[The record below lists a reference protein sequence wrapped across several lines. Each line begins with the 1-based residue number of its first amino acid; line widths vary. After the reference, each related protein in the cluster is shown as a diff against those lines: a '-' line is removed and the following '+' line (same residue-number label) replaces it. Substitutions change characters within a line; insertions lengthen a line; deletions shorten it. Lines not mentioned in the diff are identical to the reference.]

1 MRIFPTSA
9 SAVSLLRS
17 RRAANRRKRGG
28 RQPTLASQFKQS
40 LNDLVSGI
48 NETAVHYVRCIKPNQ
63 NASSSEFDLQ
73 GVHEQLR
80 CQGILE
86 AIRIARAAYP
96 NRLVHR
102 EIISRYAFCLY
113 DDSLAKPGGAVTE
126 EKIRKTSDAKRKAEL
141 LMQALNLDTS
151 TYQIGRTKVFFRRVA
166 LEEMEASRGRVVDRK
181 LTKLQA
187 AVRRMIYR
195 KRFVEMRVAAIT
207 VQARGRAFSARRS
220 FVRLRAAL
228 IRIQCVCRVINARK
242 ELYRRRYGVAA
253 TKIQTRIRL
262 VIYRGKYVRLRAA
275 AIIVQREA
283 RRYNAMRSYVI
294 ALKEAKEEAK
304 MVNIVNRLQERLAEE
319 MKCREAAEARLAEVA
334 AFPEDD
340 PDGATTLAR
349 LSMSSAASEED
360 GDDSRRRVK
369 ELEAQVKE
377 LEASLARKDEELA
390 QTQTQLQERGE
401 QLAEAQVQLAAVEDG
416 GDGTDRAEAVSSA
429 KDAIGNAVSTVRAEL
444 QLRLDAQEA
453 ELQASRVAR
462 LQIQHRL
469 GEMERSENTRTR
481 RLELELRKV
490 RGELEEVGR
499 EREEADGSL
508 RDEHV
513 RSLEQQLAIDRAEA
527 ASAKAAANSATEDL
541 ARYSTELLDVTRAH
555 EDVGALVKQTAAF
568 QQQLAAQTSELERLR
583 SDSIQSATL
592 LAEANK
598 QLRLARMQ
606 GSAESNDAGNTG
618 WHLTSEV
625 EQELTQQLGAQRAE
639 LEAAAEAATAANRR
653 ATQLQEAEAVRSSQL
668 TTQLKQHQEELEL
681 LRRDQEETGR
691 KLANAVAEAAAASA
705 SAGGGASVQ
714 DAIAAARAAVES
726 TTDARLAQVEQQ
738 LQAKAAELQSAL
750 SRAEFSEQE
759 LRDATASRSSAEQA
773 QTADAARHEALEK
786 ELSLLSSQVEARQA
800 EVTSLRAELAA
811 KEMELTVAQAEAE
824 VATGEH
830 AAGEHAAQAMAAL
843 MADTRLK
850 DLEAQLQARQTQLE
864 EVQARCAALREQVA
878 AAEQQDGHRSELV
891 AQNQRQQEELH
902 NMRQEQ
908 LEMGKKLA
916 ASLGEVAAA
925 AQASGDPT
933 AVLSAVKEARE
944 AATAA
949 AEEQLGSYDK
959 QLQDLQDQLKAKD
972 AETEVLQ
979 ASAKKKLEEA
989 VSAQLGQKVASEAH
1003 DALESRNSQLES
1015 QLKLLSKEVE
1025 RLQGETVGG
1034 DGSSAGA
1041 EELGQQLAF
1050 TRAELEA
1057 ERQAHAQARDNLTKI
1072 EKSAGDMQLL
1082 NHSPARGAGKKVA
1095 EELLRAQKAVEAKD
1109 KTLEQHAKKELAA
1122 DRKQAE
1128 LASDKIKLQT
1138 SLDATKSQVRKMVGE
1153 IMGITQVR
1161 SCISF
1166 VVCTELRLRVLT
1178 CSQEVSRLER
1188 TLGLP
1193 NTLARQS
1200 SKDLPKRL
1208 QALSARLRAAAQR
1221 EDEVAD
1227 FERELLYLGKK
1238 LQDADVEVL
1247 FTKLHLDQ
1255 KELLRISNT
1264 VRASASTPGATPA
1277 AETHRV
1283 PQTIKGVNMSVH
1295 KLRARIVAVEK
1306 ELEQEAQAAA
1316 AVVVS
1321 PSQSPARTGVDEVL
1335 CWDVPQHVLQRA
1347 GLSHG
1352 LVDAII
1358 DASNLRK
1365 NLNDL
1370 TWELCKPG
1378 CAPNQ
1383 PHSHSRIRAHCRR

>member
-1 MRIFPTSA
+1 
-9 SAVSLLRS
+9 
-17 RRAANRRKRGG
+17 
-28 RQPTLASQFKQS
+28 
-40 LNDLVSGI
+40 
-48 NETAVHYVRCIKPNQ
+48 
-63 NASSSEFDLQ
+63 
-73 GVHEQLR
+73 
-80 CQGILE
+80 
-86 AIRIARAAYP
+86 
-96 NRLVHR
+96 
-102 EIISRYAFCLY
+102 
-113 DDSLAKPGGAVTE
+113 
-126 EKIRKTSDAKRKAEL
+126 
-141 LMQALNLDTS
+141 
-151 TYQIGRTKVFFRRVA
+151 
-166 LEEMEASRGRVVDRK
+166 
-181 LTKLQA
+181 
-187 AVRRMIYR
+187 
-195 KRFVEMRVAAIT
+195 
-207 VQARGRAFSARRS
+207 
-220 FVRLRAAL
+220 
-228 IRIQCVCRVINARK
+228 
-242 ELYRRRYGVAA
+242 
-253 TKIQTRIRL
+253 
-262 VIYRGKYVRLRAA
+262 
-275 AIIVQREA
+275 
-283 RRYNAMRSYVI
+283 
-294 ALKEAKEEAK
+294 
-304 MVNIVNRLQERLAEE
+304 
-319 MKCREAAEARLAEVA
+319 
-334 AFPEDD
+334 
-340 PDGATTLAR
+340 
-349 LSMSSAASEED
+349 
-360 GDDSRRRVK
+360 
-369 ELEAQVKE
+369 
-377 LEASLARKDEELA
+377 
-390 QTQTQLQERGE
+390 
-401 QLAEAQVQLAAVEDG
+401 
-416 GDGTDRAEAVSSA
+416 
-429 KDAIGNAVSTVRAEL
+429 
-444 QLRLDAQEA
+444 
-453 ELQASRVAR
+453 
-462 LQIQHRL
+462 
-469 GEMERSENTRTR
+469 
-481 RLELELRKV
+481 
-490 RGELEEVGR
+490 
-499 EREEADGSL
+499 
-508 RDEHV
+508 
-513 RSLEQQLAIDRAEA
+513 
-527 ASAKAAANSATEDL
+527 
-541 ARYSTELLDVTRAH
+541 
-555 EDVGALVKQTAAF
+555 
-568 QQQLAAQTSELERLR
+568 
-583 SDSIQSATL
+583 
-592 LAEANK
+592 
-598 QLRLARMQ
+598 
-606 GSAESNDAGNTG
+606 
-618 WHLTSEV
+618 
-625 EQELTQQLGAQRAE
+625 
-639 LEAAAEAATAANRR
+639 
-653 ATQLQEAEAVRSSQL
+653 
-668 TTQLKQHQEELEL
+668 
-681 LRRDQEETGR
+681 
-691 KLANAVAEAAAASA
+691 
-705 SAGGGASVQ
+705 
-714 DAIAAARAAVES
+714 
-726 TTDARLAQVEQQ
+726 
-738 LQAKAAELQSAL
+738 
-750 SRAEFSEQE
+750 
-759 LRDATASRSSAEQA
+759 
-773 QTADAARHEALEK
+773 
-786 ELSLLSSQVEARQA
+786 
-800 EVTSLRAELAA
+800 
-811 KEMELTVAQAEAE
+811 
-824 VATGEH
+824 
-830 AAGEHAAQAMAAL
+830 
-843 MADTRLK
+843 
-850 DLEAQLQARQTQLE
+850 LE

-972 AETEVLQ
+972 AETEALQ

-1161 SCISF
+1161 SYISF
-1166 VVCTELRLRVLT
+1166 VVVCTELRLRVLT

-1247 FTKLHLDQ
+1247 FTKVRLDQ

-1264 VRASASTPGATPA
+1264 VRASASTAGATPA
-1277 AETHRV
+1277 SETHRV
-1283 PQTIKGVNMSVH
+1283 PQTIKGVKMSVH

-1378 CAPNQ
+1378 CPRPTNHA
-1383 PHSHSRIRAHCRR
+1383 HSRTRAHCRR